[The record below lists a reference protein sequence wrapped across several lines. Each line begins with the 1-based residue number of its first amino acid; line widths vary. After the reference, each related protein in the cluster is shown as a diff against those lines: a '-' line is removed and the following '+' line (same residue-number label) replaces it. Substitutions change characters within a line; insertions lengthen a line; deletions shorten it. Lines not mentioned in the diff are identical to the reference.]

1 MADILAKFDLNG
13 QPEPRQSQL
22 KKANM
27 PLEGLL
33 ARLNLQLDDLPEAL
47 RAEAQFPVRV
57 PEPYLKLIEPGQMD
71 DPLLMQVLPI
81 AAEML
86 EVAGFCTDP
95 LQEQDS
101 AIPGLLHKYRSRVL
115 LVTTSAC
122 AIHCRYC
129 FRRHFPYQENRV
141 SRQGFAGFVD
151 YIAAHPEI
159 NEVILSGGDPLS
171 APDAYLAELHQVL
184 AQLPQL
190 KRFRIHSRFPLVI
203 PDRLTSEFLA
213 LCTDTRFQTI
223 LVLHANHARELTD
236 ELAQKLVP
244 FKRGGVT
251 LLNQSVLLK
260 GVNDSADTLVELS
273 ERLSDIGVLP
283 YYLHVLDAVQGAAH
297 FYVSDER
304 ARQLMK
310 QIMARLPGFLVPKLT
325 REVAEKS
332 SKIPLDLHIENL

>member
-1 MADILAKFDLNG
+1 M
-13 QPEPRQSQL
+13 
-22 KKANM
+22 
-27 PLEGLL
+27 
-33 ARLNLQLDDLPEAL
+33 
-47 RAEAQFPVRV
+47 
-57 PEPYLKLIEPGQMD
+57 
-71 DPLLMQVLPI
+71 
-81 AAEML
+81 
-86 EVAGFCTDP
+86 
-95 LQEQDS
+95 
-101 AIPGLLHKYRSRVL
+101 
-115 LVTTSAC
+115 
-122 AIHCRYC
+122 
-129 FRRHFPYQENRV
+129 
-141 SRQGFAGFVD
+141 
-151 YIAAHPEI
+151 
-159 NEVILSGGDPLS
+159 
-171 APDAYLAELHQVL
+171 
-184 AQLPQL
+184 
-190 KRFRIHSRFPLVI
+190 
-203 PDRLTSEFLA
+203 
-213 LCTDTRFQTI
+213 
-223 LVLHANHARELTD
+223 LHANHARELTD